1 MNIRVL
7 VADDHAIVREGL
19 GIMLGNQPDMEVVG
33 LATNGREAIRMVD
46 QYQPDVAVMD
56 ISMPELNG
64 IEAISQLLP
73 RYPNIKVI
81 VLSIHETKPY
91 VYRGLK
97 AGASGYLL
105 KETAGLEVVDA
116 VRAVYNGERYL
127 SQRISDLVTD
137 VSFRSL
143 EGSKEV
149 SPLEQLSP
157 REREILQL
165 VAEGKTSQEIGERLS
180 ISPKSVDTYRS
191 RLMHKIGVED
201 LAGLVKFAIQ
211 QGVIS
216 LEWNSKR
223 KP

>member
-64 IEAISQLLP
+64 IEAISQMLP
-73 RYPNIKVI
+73 RHPNIKVI

-91 VYRGLK
+91 VYRALK
-97 AGASGYLL
+97 AGAKGYLI
-105 KETAGLEVVDA
+105 KETAGLEVVEA
-116 VRAVYNGERYL
+116 VRAVYRGERYL
-127 SQRISDLVTD
+127 SQRISDLLT
-137 VSFRSL
+137 SFSFQNLERSI
-143 EGSKEV
+143 EA
-149 SPLEQLSP
+149 SPLERLSS

-201 LAGLVKFAIQ
+201 VAGLVKFAIQ
-211 QGVIS
+211 YGVIS
-216 LEWNSKR
+216 LQ
-223 KP
+223 

>member
-19 GIMLGNQPDMEVVG
+19 GIMLGNQPDMEVLG

-46 QYQPDVAVMD
+46 EYQPDVTVMD

-64 IEAISQLLP
+64 IEAIQQMLP
-73 RYPNIKVI
+73 SHPRMKVI

-91 VYRGLK
+91 VYRALK
-97 AGASGYLL
+97 AGARGYLI

-116 VRAVYNGERYL
+116 VRAVYSGDRYL
-127 SQRISDLVTD
+127 SQRISDLLTD
-137 VSFRSL
+137 ISFRSL
-143 EGSKEV
+143 DGSKEV

-180 ISPKSVDTYRS
+180 ISSKSVDTYRS
-191 RLMHKIGVED
+191 RLMHKIGVKD
-201 LAGLVKFAIQ
+201 VAGLVRFAIQ

-216 LEWNSKR
+216 LE
-223 KP
+223 

>member
-64 IEAISQLLP
+64 IDAIQQMLP
-73 RYPNIKVI
+73 SHPRMKVI

-91 VYRGLK
+91 VYRALK
-97 AGASGYLL
+97 AGAKGYLI

-116 VRAVYNGERYL
+116 VREVYRGERYL
-127 SQRISDLVTD
+127 SQRIADLLTD
-137 VSFRSL
+137 ISFRSL
-143 EGSKEV
+143 ENSGET

-180 ISPKSVDTYRS
+180 ISSKTVDTYRS

-201 LAGLVKFAIQ
+201 VAGLVKFAIQ
-211 QGVIS
+211 HGVIS
-216 LEWNSKR
+216 LE
-223 KP
+223 

>member
-1 MNIRVL
+1 LNIRVL

-64 IEAISQLLP
+64 IEAISQMLP
-73 RYPNIKVI
+73 RHPNIKVI

-91 VYRGLK
+91 VYRALK
-97 AGASGYLL
+97 AGAKGYLI

-116 VRAVYNGERYL
+116 VREVYRGERYL
-127 SQRISDLVTD
+127 SQRIADLLTD
-137 VSFRSL
+137 ISFRSL
-143 EGSKEV
+143 ENSGET

-165 VAEGKTSQEIGERLS
+165 VAEGKTSQEIAERLS
-180 ISPKSVDTYRS
+180 ISSKTVDTYRS
-191 RLMHKIGVED
+191 RLMRKIGVED
-201 LAGLVKFAIQ
+201 MAGLIKFAIQ
-211 QGVIS
+211 HGVIS
-216 LEWNSKR
+216 LE
-223 KP
+223 

>member
-1 MNIRVL
+1 LNIRVL

-64 IEAISQLLP
+64 IEAIQQMLP
-73 RYPNIKVI
+73 SHPRMKVI

-91 VYRGLK
+91 VYRALK
-97 AGASGYLL
+97 AGAKGYLI

-116 VRAVYNGERYL
+116 VREVYQGERYL
-127 SQRISDLVTD
+127 SQRIADLLTD
-137 VSFRSL
+137 IAFRSL
-143 EGSKEV
+143 ENSGET

-165 VAEGKTSQEIGERLS
+165 VAEGKTSQEIAQRLS
-180 ISPKSVDTYRS
+180 ISSKTVDTYRS

-201 LAGLVKFAIQ
+201 VAGLVKFAIQ
-211 QGVIS
+211 HGVIS
-216 LEWNSKR
+216 LE
-223 KP
+223 

>member
-64 IEAISQLLP
+64 IEAIQQMLP
-73 RYPNIKVI
+73 GHPRMKVI

-91 VYRGLK
+91 VYRALK
-97 AGASGYLL
+97 AGAKGYLI

-116 VRAVYNGERYL
+116 VREVYRGERYL
-127 SQRISDLVTD
+127 SQRIADVLTD
-137 VSFRSL
+137 ISL
-143 EGSKEV
+143 PRLENSGET
-149 SPLEQLSP
+149 SPLAQLSP

-165 VAEGKTSQEIGERLS
+165 VAEGKTSQEIAERLS
-180 ISPKSVDTYRS
+180 ISSKTVDTYRS
-191 RLMHKIGVED
+191 RLMRKIGVED
-201 LAGLVKFAIQ
+201 MAGLIKFAIQ
-211 QGVIS
+211 HGVIS
-216 LEWNSKR
+216 LE
-223 KP
+223 

>member
-1 MNIRVL
+1 MKIRVL

-19 GIMLGNQPDMEVVG
+19 CIMLGNQPDMEVVG
-33 LATNGREAIRMVD
+33 SAANGREAIRLVD
-46 QYQPDVAVMD
+46 KQEPDVVVID

-64 IEAISQLLP
+64 IEAIQQMLP
-73 RYPNIKVI
+73 HHPRMKVI

-91 VYRGLK
+91 VYRALK
-97 AGASGYLL
+97 AGAKGYLI

-116 VRAVYNGERYL
+116 VREVYRGERYL
-127 SQRISDLVTD
+127 SQRIADLLTD
-137 VSFRSL
+137 ISFRNL
-143 EGSKEV
+143 EISGET

-191 RLMHKIGVED
+191 RLMHKIGVD
-201 LAGLVKFAIQ
+201 DVAGLVKFAIQ
-211 QGVIS
+211 HGVIS
-216 LEWNSKR
+216 LE
-223 KP
+223 

>member
-1 MNIRVL
+1 LNIRVL

-64 IEAISQLLP
+64 IDAIQQMLP
-73 RYPNIKVI
+73 SHPRMKVI

-91 VYRGLK
+91 VYRALK
-97 AGASGYLL
+97 AGAKGYLI

-116 VRAVYNGERYL
+116 VREVYRGERYL
-127 SQRISDLVTD
+127 SQRIADLLTD
-137 VSFRSL
+137 ISFRSL
-143 EGSKEV
+143 ENSGET

-165 VAEGKTSQEIGERLS
+165 VAEGKTSQEIAERLS
-180 ISPKSVDTYRS
+180 ISSKTVDTYRS
-191 RLMHKIGVED
+191 RLMRKIGVED
-201 LAGLVKFAIQ
+201 MAGLIKFAIQ
-211 QGVIS
+211 HGVIS
-216 LEWNSKR
+216 LE
-223 KP
+223 

>member
-1 MNIRVL
+1 LNIHVL

-64 IEAISQLLP
+64 IEAISQMLP
-73 RYPNIKVI
+73 RHPNIKVI

-91 VYRGLK
+91 VYRALK
-97 AGASGYLL
+97 AGAKGYLI

-116 VRAVYNGERYL
+116 VREVYRGERYL
-127 SQRISDLVTD
+127 SQRIADLLTD
-137 VSFRSL
+137 ISFRSL
-143 EGSKEV
+143 EISGET

-165 VAEGKTSQEIGERLS
+165 VAEGKTSQEIAQRLS
-180 ISPKSVDTYRS
+180 ISSKTVDTYRS

-201 LAGLVKFAIQ
+201 VAGLVKFAIQ
-211 QGVIS
+211 HGVIS
-216 LEWNSKR
+216 LD
-223 KP
+223 

>member
-19 GIMLGNQPDMEVVG
+19 GTMLSNQPDMTVVG
-33 LATNGREAIRMVD
+33 LATHGRDAIRMVD
-46 QYQPDVAVMD
+46 EYQPDVAVMD

-64 IEAISQLLP
+64 IDAISQILP
-73 RYPNIKVI
+73 RHPNIKVI

-91 VYRGLK
+91 VYRALK
-97 AGASGYLL
+97 AGARGYLL

-116 VRAVYNGERYL
+116 VRAVYSGERYL

-137 VSFRSL
+137 ISFHRL

-165 VAEGKTSQEIGERLS
+165 VAEGKTSQEIAERLALS
-180 ISPKSVDTYRS
+180 SKTVDTYRS
-191 RLMHKIGVED
+191 RLMRKIGVED
-201 LAGLVKFAIQ
+201 MAGLIKFAIQ
-211 QGVIS
+211 NGVIS
-216 LEWNSKR
+216 LE
-223 KP
+223 

>member
-1 MNIRVL
+1 LNIRVL

-19 GIMLGNQPDMEVVG
+19 GTMLSNQPDMTVVG
-33 LATNGREAIRMVD
+33 LATHGRDAIRMVD
-46 QYQPDVAVMD
+46 EYQPDVAIMD

-64 IEAISQLLP
+64 IDAISQMLP
-73 RYPNIKVI
+73 RHPNIKVI

-91 VYRGLK
+91 VYRALK
-97 AGASGYLL
+97 AGARGYLL

-116 VRAVYNGERYL
+116 VRAVYGGERYL

-137 VSFRSL
+137 VSFHRL

-149 SPLEQLSP
+149 SALEQLSP

-180 ISPKSVDTYRS
+180 ISSKTVDTYRS
-191 RLMHKIGVED
+191 RLMRKIGVD
-201 LAGLVKFAIQ
+201 DVAGLVKFAIQ
-211 QGVIS
+211 HGVIS
-216 LEWNSKR
+216 LE
-223 KP
+223 

>member
-64 IEAISQLLP
+64 IEAISQMLP
-73 RYPNIKVI
+73 RHPNIKVI

-91 VYRGLK
+91 VYRTLK
-97 AGASGYLL
+97 AGAKGYLI

-116 VRAVYNGERYL
+116 VREVYRGERYL
-127 SQRISDLVTD
+127 SQRIADLLTD
-137 VSFRSL
+137 ISFRNVEISG
-143 EGSKEV
+143 ET

-165 VAEGKTSQEIGERLS
+165 VAEGKTSQQIGEILS
-180 ISPKSVDTYRS
+180 ISPKTVDTYRS
-191 RLMHKIGVED
+191 RLMQKIRVD
-201 LAGLVKFAIQ
+201 DVAGLIKFAIQ
-211 QGVIS
+211 HGVIS
-216 LEWNSKR
+216 LE
-223 KP
+223 

>member
-1 MNIRVL
+1 LNIRVL

-64 IEAISQLLP
+64 IEAIQQMLP
-73 RYPNIKVI
+73 SHPRMKVI

-91 VYRGLK
+91 VYRALK
-97 AGASGYLL
+97 AGAKGYLI

-116 VRAVYNGERYL
+116 VRAVYRGERYL
-127 SQRISDLVTD
+127 SQRISDLLTD
-137 VSFRSL
+137 VSFRKL

-165 VAEGKTSQEIGERLS
+165 VAEGKTSQEIAEIIS

-201 LAGLVKFAIQ
+201 VAGLVKFAIQ
-211 QGVIS
+211 HGVIS
-216 LEWNSKR
+216 LE
-223 KP
+223 